1 MQKKGNI
8 GDFDEVLDSLY
19 GKPGTEQRNEF
30 RKEAYAY
37 CVGQIVHEARKKEGV
52 TQSELAN
59 RVGTSKSYI
68 SRIENGNVEPSAGL
82 FLNIINA
89 LGLNIA
95 RTMA

>member
-52 TQSELAN
+52 TQLELAS

-68 SRIENGNVEPSAGL
+68 SRIENGLVEPSAGL

>member
-52 TQSELAN
+52 TQLELAN

-68 SRIENGNVEPSAGL
+68 SRIENGKLEEVFCCCDIYG
-82 FLNIINA
+82 
-89 LGLNIA
+89 
-95 RTMA
+95 

>member
-52 TQSELAN
+52 TQLELAN